1 MKHIRHAARRALPLA
16 VLLPAAALTAA
27 GPSVASE
34 SGGGAEPHEGA
45 KPTIVLVHGAWADAS
60 GWNKVIRSLQAQGY
74 PVVATANP
82 LRSLSSDSD
91 YLAARLK
98 SIKGPLVLVGHSYGG
113 SVITNAAA
121 GNPNVKSLVYVAGFA
136 PDKGE
141 TALQLVAKHPGSH
154 LTDDPRAPVP
164 TALDAVPLGGGPDD
178 VDLYIKPD
186 KFSDVFLSNRLDA
199 ARANALAASQR
210 PANVATNT
218 QPSEG
223 AAWKTIPSWYLVAT
237 DDRTI
242 GTENLRFMAK
252 RAGSTTVEVDAPH
265 AVMETNP
272 GDITD
277 LILQAAHGSHPSLA
291 RAGASPRLAKTGA
304 SVQAAALGGA
314 AVLAVAGG
322 TALVV
327 RSRRA

>member
-34 SGGGAEPHEGA
+34 SGGGAEPHEGTR
-45 KPTIVLVHGAWADAS
+45 PTIVLVHGAWADAS
-60 GWNKVIRSLQAQGY
+60 GWNKVIRSLRAQGY

-82 LRSLSSDSD
+82 LRSLSGDSD

-98 SIKGPLVLVGHSYGG
+98 TIKGPLVLAAHSYGG
-113 SVITNAAA
+113 AVITNAAV
-121 GNPNVKSLVYVAGFA
+121 GNPNVKSLVYIAGFA
-136 PDKGE
+136 PEKGE
-141 TALQLVAKHPGSH
+141 TTLQLAAKYPGSRV
-154 LTDDPRAPVP
+154 TDDPEAPVP
-164 TALDAVPLGGGPDD
+164 TALNAVPFGSGPTD
-178 VDLYIKPD
+178 VDLYLKPD
-186 KFSDVFLSNRLDA
+186 KFSEVFLSNRLEA
-199 ARANALAASQR
+199 SRAGALAASQR
-210 PANVATNT
+210 PAAVATG
-218 QPSEG
+218 SEPTT
-223 AAWKTIPSWYLVAT
+223 AVAWKAIPSWSLVAT

-265 AVMETNP
+265 AVLETNP
-272 GDITD
+272 GAVTD

-291 RAGASPRLAKTGA
+291 RAGASPSLAKTGA
-304 SVQAAALGGA
+304 SEQAAVLGGA

-327 RSRRA
+327 RSRRT